1 MKSKRAS
8 KVDAELKAIPK
19 SRPLDPNRET
29 IRAMKAARRGNLV
42 TVGSVDELLAD
53 LNRDD

>member
-42 TVGSVDELLAD
+42 TVGSVDALIAEL
-53 LNRDD
+53 NEDD

>member
-1 MKSKRAS
+1 MKSKKAS
-8 KVDAELKAIPK
+8 GVDAEPKATRK
-19 SRPLDPNRET
+19 SQPPDPGLET